1 MYRAATKIQA
11 VYRGWELR
19 CYLGLFDNPHL
30 NERLLLLRSLRRG
43 WAEAWTACDMEYYA
57 NCLTHGRCC
66 VPFYRVQ
73 VDGPDNNVGKQFGC
87 KDVLKLPMIKWLLRY
102 DREQYYRLAD
112 LSNSWSLVLAI
123 HNHQARR
130 LCAVSQ
136 VLSAN
141 GVPREVFDTHCGGL
155 DIAGIRRATDP
166 PMCA

>member
-1 MYRAATKIQA
+1 MDRAATKIQA
-11 VYRGWELR
+11 AYRGWELR
-19 CYLGLFDNPHL
+19 CQLEWDLFDKPHL
-30 NERLLLLRSLRRG
+30 NERLLSHDG
-43 WAEAWTACDMEYYA
+43 CAEAWIACNMEYYA

-66 VPFYRVQ
+66 VPFYR
-73 VDGPDNNVGKQFGC
+73 DPDIDDPDNNVGEPFGS

-102 DREQYYRLAD
+102 DREQYYKLAD

-141 GVPREVFDTHCGGL
+141 GVPREVFGTHCGGL

>member
-1 MYRAATKIQA
+1 M
-11 VYRGWELR
+11 
-19 CYLGLFDNPHL
+19 
-30 NERLLLLRSLRRG
+30 
-43 WAEAWTACDMEYYA
+43 
-57 NCLTHGRCC
+57 
-66 VPFYRVQ
+66 
-73 VDGPDNNVGKQFGC
+73 
-87 KDVLKLPMIKWLLRY
+87 LKLPMIKWLLRY
-102 DREQYYRLAD
+102 DREQYYKLAD

-141 GVPREVFDTHCGGL
+141 GVPREVFGTHCGGL